1 MRFADDSLPL
11 LSARQH
17 RRLDE
22 LAEALAGLTP
32 LALMETASQ
41 RAAEAI
47 RTDFPGTQRA
57 RVLVGPGN
65 NGGDGLGVAR
75 WLCLW
80 GWQIEWVDWPSQRAA
95 NPAVASMRRA
105 LELCPVRR
113 RCFGD
118 PLEPG
123 SLLIDA
129 WLGTGL
135 RRPLELPLKDWIAGL
150 GTRPDLAAATTLALD
165 LPSGLDCDADRAQGP
180 FVPAR
185 HTYSFAGRKRILET
199 GHGGAV
205 RYLSLGIPEGVYRAL
220 LAEG

>member
-1 MRFADDSLPL
+1 MCFADDSLPL

-22 LAEALAGLTP
+22 LAESLAGLSP

-47 RTDFPGTQRA
+47 RSDFPGAQRA

-80 GWQIEWVDWPSQRAA
+80 GWEIEWVAWPLARAA
-95 NPAVASMRRA
+95 SPAVKSMRRA
-105 LELCPVRR
+105 LEWCAVDQRS
-113 RCFGD
+113 FED
-118 PLEPG
+118 PLQAG

-135 RRPLELPLKDWIAGL
+135 RRPLEWPLPDWIAGL
-150 GTRPDLAAATTLALD
+150 KTRVDLAAAPVVALD
-165 LPSGLDCDADRAQGP
+165 LPRGLCCDADEPQGP
-180 FVPAR
+180 FVPAAR
-185 HTYSFAGRKRILET
+185 TYSFAGRKKILEA
-199 GHGGAV
+199 GHGGVV
-205 RYLSLGIPEGVYRAL
+205 RYLSLGIPEGVYRGL
-220 LAEG
+220 MAEA

>member
-1 MRFADDSLPL
+1 MRFPDDSLPL

-47 RTDFPGTQRA
+47 RNDFAGAQRA

-75 WLCLW
+75 WLSLW
-80 GWQIEWVDWPSQRAA
+80 GWQIEWVDWPSPRAA

-113 RCFGD
+113 RGFGD

-135 RRPLELPLKDWIAGL
+135 RRPLELPLKDWIVAL
-150 GTRPDLAAATTLALD
+150 GTRPDMAAATTLALD
-165 LPSGLDCDADRAQGP
+165 LPSGLDCDADKAQGP

-185 HTYSFAGRKRILET
+185 RTYSFAGRKRILEA
-199 GHGGAV
+199 GFGGAV